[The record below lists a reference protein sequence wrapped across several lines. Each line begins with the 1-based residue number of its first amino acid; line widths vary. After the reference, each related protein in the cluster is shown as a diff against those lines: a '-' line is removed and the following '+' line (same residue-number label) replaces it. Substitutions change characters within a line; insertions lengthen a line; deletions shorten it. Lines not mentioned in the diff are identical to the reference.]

1 MTTDPAAA
9 RYRRRRRWPV
19 LVVIVVLLIGTGIIW
34 FQALKPAP
42 SLGSGCNQPGPAPT
56 TAAPTSRSSTSAK
69 ASSGATTSKTT
80 ASSTTKTTAVST
92 TLGTLTDKNT
102 LANSRPAD
110 PTNLQVSV
118 YNAAH
123 QRGMAKTLSDEMR
136 TVGFASI
143 DKVDDD
149 PLYPAHDLRCV
160 GEIRYGPAGVFGART
175 ALLMMPCAQLVVDN
189 RVDASVDIAIGA
201 LYQFSTTSTAVKTQ
215 LTAIKQADTPPAVI
229 EGQTMA
235 ERTPVPIPPLPT
247 ATCPS

>member
-1 MTTDPAAA
+1 M
-9 RYRRRRRWPV
+9 
-19 LVVIVVLLIGTGIIW
+19 VIVVLLIGTGIIW

-56 TAAPTSRSSTSAK
+56 TAAPTSRSTSSAN
-69 ASSGATTSKTT
+69 ASSGAKTSTTT
-80 ASSTTKTTAVST
+80 ASSTAKTTAVST

-118 YNAAH
+118 YNASH

-189 RVDASVDIAIGA
+189 RVAASVDIAVGA
-201 LYQFSTTSTAVKTQ
+201 LYQFSSTSTAVKTQ
-215 LTAIKQADTPPAVI
+215 LAAIKQADTPPAVI

-235 ERTPVPIPPLPT
+235 QRTPVPIPPLPT

>member
-1 MTTDPAAA
+1 M
-9 RYRRRRRWPV
+9 
-19 LVVIVVLLIGTGIIW
+19 LLVIVMLLIGTGVIW
-34 FQALKPAP
+34 FQALKPTP
-42 SLGSGCNQPGPAPT
+42 SLGSGCNHPGPAPT
-56 TAAPTSRSSTSAK
+56 TAATTSRSSSA
-69 ASSGATTSKTT
+69 ARATGTKTSKTT
-80 ASSTTKTTAVST
+80 AIFTARSTAVLT
-92 TLGTLTDKNT
+92 TLGTFTDKNT
-102 LANSRPAD
+102 LADSRPSD

-118 YNAAH
+118 YNASK
-123 QRGMAKTLSDEMR
+123 QRGLAKTLSDEMR
-136 TVGFASI
+136 GVGFASI

-189 RVDASVDIAIGA
+189 RVDASVDIVIGA
-201 LYQFSTTSTAVKTQ
+201 LYQFSTTSKAIKAQ

-235 ERTPVPIPPLPT
+235 QRTPLPIPPLPT